1 MWCQSVRHDPVTC
14 TIGPN
19 CLFRSV
25 TRRAR
30 NSTVRVSQATETSG
44 PIGAIIDVGRER
56 EAEGVIVVRLSGDL
70 DVFSVPRLRS
80 TLREHLGQRDVVLD
94 LAGVAFCDSSTLR
107 VFVEAQRASAAGG
120 RTLELT
126 NLSKPVRELFDVSG
140 LSGVLRVT

>member
-1 MWCQSVRHDPVTC
+1 MWCQWVGQESLTC

-19 CLFRSV
+19 CLFRSAV
-25 TRRAR
+25 GGAR
-30 NSTVRVSQATETSG
+30 NRTVRVSQATETSG
-44 PIGAIIDVGRER
+44 PIGAIIDVDRER
-56 EAEGVIVVRLSGDL
+56 EAEGLIVVRLSGDL

-126 NLSKPVRELFDVSG
+126 NLSTPVRDLFDVSG

>member
-1 MWCQSVRHDPVTC
+1 M
-14 TIGPN
+14 
-19 CLFRSV
+19 
-25 TRRAR
+25 
-30 NSTVRVSQATETSG
+30 RVSQATETSG

-80 TLREHLGQRDVVLD
+80 TLREHLGHKDVVLD

-107 VFVEAQRASAAGG
+107 VFVEAQRTSAAGG

-126 NLSKPVRELFDVSG
+126 NLSKPVSELFEVSG